1 MLDQDRVNCKLS
13 PEMKSAVAFKVK
25 MSAILYWNVTPLVVV
40 GFTGD
45 EMLSDAFV
53 LKEVEGVLYEVEGK
67 VS

>member
-1 MLDQDRVNCKLS
+1 
-13 PEMKSAVAFKVK
+13 
-25 MSAILYWNVTPLVVV
+25 VTPLVVV